1 MPGDKSISHRA
12 LIIGALGEGVVEIEG
27 LLESEDVLAT
37 TRAVR
42 AFGAEVEDL
51 GGGRWRVRGQ
61 GAYRQP
67 AETIDCGNAGTSVR
81 LLMGAMAAFP
91 ISATFDGDESLRAR
105 PMKRVIDPLCDMGA
119 QIRSTGGQLPLTI
132 YGAFL
137 RGLAYEPPVASAQVK
152 SAILLAGVN
161 ASTPTIVLEPRP
173 TRDHTERMLTAFG
186 ADLEVLETE
195 SGRAVHIRPGPR
207 LRPRPVT
214 VPGDPSSA
222 AFLLGAALITP
233 DSEVTVEGMLL
244 NPLRTG
250 FLDTL
255 REMGAEI
262 EVTARQDQGGEAV
275 GDVTARTSALRGV
288 MVPPERAPA
297 MIDEYPIL
305 AAIAA
310 FADGPTV
317 MRGVEDLRHKE
328 SDRIASVAA
337 GLRACGV
344 QVEEEMDGMTVQGRG
359 RPPAGGGDVRT
370 HGDHRVA
377 MAHLVLGL
385 AAERPVTVNRAEMI
399 ATSFPGFAELMQSLG
414 AEIEPA

>member
-1 MPGDKSISHRA
+1 
-12 LIIGALGEGVVEIEG
+12 
-27 LLESEDVLAT
+27 
-37 TRAVR
+37 
-42 AFGAEVEDL
+42 
-51 GGGRWRVRGQ
+51 
-61 GAYRQP
+61 
-67 AETIDCGNAGTSVR
+67 
-81 LLMGAMAAFP
+81 
-91 ISATFDGDESLRAR
+91 
-105 PMKRVIDPLCDMGA
+105 
-119 QIRSTGGQLPLTI
+119 
-132 YGAFL
+132 
-137 RGLAYEPPVASAQVK
+137 
-152 SAILLAGVN
+152 
-161 ASTPTIVLEPRP
+161 
-173 TRDHTERMLTAFG
+173 
-186 ADLEVLETE
+186 
-195 SGRAVHIRPGPR
+195 
-207 LRPRPVT
+207 
-214 VPGDPSSA
+214 
-222 AFLLGAALITP
+222 
-233 DSEVTVEGMLL
+233 MLL

-255 REMGAEI
+255 REMGAGD
-262 EVTARQDQGGEAV
+262 RGDGPPGQGGEAV

-385 AAERPVTVNRAEMI
+385 AAERPVCADRAEMI
-399 ATSFPGFAELMQSLG
+399 ATSFPGFAETMRALG
-414 AEIEPA
+414 ADLGPA